1 MKYVIFEDD
10 KTGLKQP
17 VVFGDHTVHS
27 SINVERSHPISG
39 GFFMIGKYGTVT
51 TYGTA
56 ESLGLQPQDGDDGL
70 LFCVLQNMGTMF
82 FL

>member
-27 SINVERSHPISG
+27 SINVERCHPVSG
-39 GFFMIGKYGTVT
+39 GFFMIG
-51 TYGTA
+51 
-56 ESLGLQPQDGDDGL
+56 
-70 LFCVLQNMGTMF
+70 
-82 FL
+82 